1 MNRQDGYILS
11 FVAKGGG
18 GTTLRVSTFK
28 ITPPS
33 PYRRKAGSSPGHL
46 EYTPAPLIG
55 GSAGS
60 AKVTTEPIR
69 IPLDK
74 LLAVMVEDASNPGPY
89 TLTTT
94 ELADTELRN
103 KARLAE
109 ERNLA
114 RQNERH
120 LMRGRVSAGLSTIFS
135 EMFSYGASSRP
146 LTFGEAAEMQDKI
159 LDLIEPRH
167 HPERDPDATQDP
179 TAEPDPIYLQ
189 GKGEAPR
196 IVPDRDPIPG
206 EDARR
211 FERGLRESMREPWGT
226 TVHHPPQPVQIQPR
240 DLSEF
245 AIDLII
251 LLGRLEQIRQLRS
264 QHVEDTQDEGLWGYL
279 LDKRVIG
286 CDLRRMRKYLSA
298 GEQLLLDRANEPVP
312 ARTSTEPDS
321 CPSCQSYIYKPQGC
335 EDPRHA
341 RKMASQAYPPEKPE
355 GAS

>member
-18 GTTLRVSTFK
+18 GTTLRVSQFK
-28 ITPPS
+28 LTQS
-33 PYRRKAGSSPGHL
+33 ARYRHQPGTSPGYL
-46 EYTPAPLIG
+46 EYTPSPSQIG
-55 GSAGS
+55 SHSSAD
-60 AKVTTEPIR
+60 PIR
-69 IPLDK
+69 IPLDR
-74 LLAVMVEDASNPGPY
+74 LLAIMVEDAGNPGPY

-94 ELADTELRN
+94 ELAD